1 MISFDKIDQYDWLYD
16 LYMNYLCVAHNYIYY
31 RHFYILNKENI
42 PPKGQ
47 PTIVIANH
55 QNGLM
60 DALAILHTMF
70 QDRRQP
76 VFIARGDIFK
86 KDGVARIL
94 RFLKIM
100 PTFRSRDCAR

>member
-1 MISFDKIDQYDWLYD
+1 MISFDNIDKFSRRYD
-16 LYMNYLCVAHNYIYY
+16 LYMRLLCITHNLVYY
-31 RHFYILNKENI
+31 RNFYVLNQENI

-47 PTIVIANH
+47 PIIVIANH

-86 KDGVARIL
+86 KDKVARIL
-94 RFLKIM
+94 RFLKIL
-100 PTFRSRDCAR
+100 PTFR